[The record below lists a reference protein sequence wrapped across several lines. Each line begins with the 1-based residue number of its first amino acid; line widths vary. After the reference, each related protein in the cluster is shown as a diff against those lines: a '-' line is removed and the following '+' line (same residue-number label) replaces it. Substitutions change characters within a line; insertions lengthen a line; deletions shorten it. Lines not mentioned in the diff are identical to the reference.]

1 MLKTLI
7 NELVEKWPGLWP
19 ILAAIAVILAVVP
32 FLGLYMT
39 FIERKLAAYVQDR
52 VGPNRV
58 GPFGLLQAV
67 ADGLKIFLKEQI
79 IPDHVYTVLYFLA
92 PTLSLMTAMF
102 ALVVMPFGPVPTNYT
117 GGFRFIVAPGIDIG
131 ILMMI
136 AISSLSAYGIIVGGW
151 ASNNKYSMYGA
162 IRSCAQ
168 FISYEIPLGLS
179 IIGVIAVAGSLNI
192 EHIVDAQS
200 KSIWDWNIFWQP
212 LALLIFFTSAL
223 AETNRLPFDLPECE
237 QELVG
242 GFHTEYSGI
251 KFVLFFLAEYTHI
264 VTVSFLTALLFFGG
278 WSCPGIPSPSTPEGA
293 SLTYMLLGLLV
304 LVLKVSCVVALIMLL
319 RWALPRFRFDQ
330 LMGLA
335 WKGLIP
341 LALVNLIGVAIVLSL
356 DLPKHLLFV
365 TAVLPMIA
373 AYYSATQFNE
383 SMTKLNSERNVLS
396 KSRAMSYE

>member
-1 MLKTLI
+1 MIQYLKDA
-7 NELVEKWPGLWP
+7 WPTLWP
-19 ILAAIAVILAVVP
+19 ILAAIAIILAVVP

-39 FIERKLAAYVQDR
+39 FIERKIAAYVQDR

-58 GPFGLLQAV
+58 GPFGLFQAV
-67 ADGLKIFLKEQI
+67 ADGIKIFLKEQI
-79 IPDHVYTVLYFLA
+79 IPDHVYTTLYFIA
-92 PTLSLMTAMF
+92 PTFSLMTAMF
-102 ALVVMPFGPVPTNYT
+102 ALVVMPFGPVAADYKD
-117 GGFRFIVAPGIDIG
+117 GFRFIVAPGVDIG
-131 ILMMI
+131 ILMMV

-151 ASNNKYSMYGA
+151 ASNNKYSVYGA

-179 IIGVIAVAGSLNI
+179 LIGVIAITGSLNI
-192 EHIVDAQS
+192 EKIVAAQS
-200 KSIWDWNIFWQP
+200 TSLLDWNVFWQP
-212 LALLIFFTSAL
+212 LALLVFFTSAL

-264 VTVSFLTALLFFGG
+264 VTVSFLTVLLFFGG
-278 WSCPGIPSPSTPEGA
+278 WHFPGLPGPAGA
-293 SLTYMLLGLLV
+293 SIVVLLLGLLV
-304 LVLKVSCVVALIMLL
+304 LLIKVSMVVGLIMLL

-341 LALVNLIGVAIVLSL
+341 LALANLVGVAIVLTL
-356 DLPKHLLFV
+356 GLPKHLLLI
-365 TAVLPMIA
+365 TAVLPVAA
-373 AYYSATQFNE
+373 AYYSAAKFNQTFSTE
-383 SMTKLNSERNVLS
+383 NSLRAGLS
-396 KSRAMSYE
+396 RKQAVSYE

>member
-1 MLKTLI
+1 MFDYLKQI
-7 NELVEKWPGLWP
+7 WPSLWP
-19 ILAAIAVILAVVP
+19 TLAAIGVILAFVP

-67 ADGLKIFLKEQI
+67 ADGIKIFLKEQV
-79 IPDHVYTVLYFLA
+79 IPDHVYTLLYFIA
-92 PTLSLMTAMF
+92 PTFCLMTAMF
-102 ALVVMPFGPVPTNYT
+102 ALVVMPFGPVPPEYVE
-117 GGFRFIVAPGIDIG
+117 GFRFVVAPGIDIG

-136 AISSLSAYGIIVGGW
+136 AISSLSAYGIILGGW
-151 ASNNKYSMYGA
+151 ASNNKYSLYGA

-179 IIGVIAVAGSLNI
+179 LIGIIAATGSLNI
-192 EHIVDAQS
+192 EKIVAAQGN
-200 KSIWDWNIFWQP
+200 SILDWNIFWQP
-212 LALLIFFTSAL
+212 LALIVFFTSAL

-242 GFHTEYSGI
+242 GFHTEYGGI
-251 KFVLFFLAEYTHI
+251 KFVLFFLAEYTHV

-278 WSCPGIPSPSTPEGA
+278 WHFPGLTGPVDA
-293 SLTYMLLGLLV
+293 SLGGMLLRAFV
-304 LVLKVSCVVALIMLL
+304 LVAKVSMVVAFIMLL

-341 LALVNLIGVAIVLSL
+341 LGLLNLLCVAVVLTL
-356 DLPKHLLFV
+356 DIPKHVLALTAFFLLG
-365 TAVLPMIA
+365 A
-373 AYYSATQFNE
+373 AYISVIQLNASLAKSAASKRALQQSQTRLNE
-383 SMTKLNSERNVLS
+383 VS
-396 KSRAMSYE
+396 A

>member
-1 MLKTLI
+1 MWEWIKEI
-7 NELVEKWPGLWP
+7 KDLWP
-19 ILAAIAVILAVVP
+19 SLWPTLVAIGIILAVVP
-32 FLGLYMT
+32 LMGLYMT

-52 VGPNRV
+52 IGPNRV

-67 ADGLKIFLKEQI
+67 ADGIKIFLKEQV
-79 IPDHVYTVLYFLA
+79 IPDHVYTALYFLA
-92 PTLSLMTAMF
+92 PSLSLMTAMF
-102 ALVVMPFGPVPTNYT
+102 ALVVMPFGPVPPNYQ
-117 GGFRFIVAPGIDIG
+117 GGLRFIVQPGNDIG
-131 ILMMI
+131 ILFMM

-151 ASNNKYSMYGA
+151 ASNNKYSIYGA

-179 IIGVIAVAGSLNI
+179 IIGVVAITGSLNI
-192 EHIVDAQS
+192 EKIVAAQS
-200 KSIWDWNIFWQP
+200 ASIWDWNVCWQP
-212 LALLIFFTSAL
+212 LALLIFFTAAL

-264 VTVSFLTALLFFGG
+264 VTVSFLTVLLFFGG
-278 WSCPGIPSPSTPEGA
+278 WHFPGLPSATEGSTTG
-293 SLTYMLLGLLV
+293 MLLGLLV
-304 LVLKVSCVVALIMLL
+304 LLAKVGVVVAFIMLL

-341 LALVNLIGVAIVLSL
+341 MALIHLVAVAIILTL
-356 DLPKHLLFV
+356 ELPKHLLLL
-365 TAVLPMIA
+365 TALLPILA
-373 AYYSATQFNE
+373 AYYSSIQFNAA
-383 SMTKLNSERNVLS
+383 MAKLSAQASGVR
-396 KSRAMSYE
+396 RAQAVSYE

>member
-1 MLKTLI
+1 MIEFLLQYWPVVWPTL
-7 NELVEKWPGLWP
+7 G
-19 ILAAIAVILAVVP
+19 AIAVILAVVP

-39 FIERKLAAYVQDR
+39 FVERKLAAYVQDR
-52 VGPNRV
+52 IGPNRV

-79 IPDHVYTVLYFLA
+79 IPDHVYKVLYVLA
-92 PTLSLMTAMF
+92 PTLSLLTAMF
-102 ALVVMPFGPVPTNYT
+102 ALVVMPFGPVPQNYE

-131 ILMMI
+131 ILMMV

-179 IIGVIAVAGSLNI
+179 IIGVIAISGSMNIETIVAKQSGSLL
-192 EHIVDAQS
+192 
-200 KSIWDWNIFWQP
+200 DWNVFWQP
-212 LALLIFFTSAL
+212 VALLVFFTSAL

-278 WSCPGIPSPSTPEGA
+278 WHFPGLPGPEGA
-293 SLTYMLLGLLV
+293 SLPVLLLGLLV
-304 LVLKVSCVVALIMLL
+304 LVVKVSCVVIFIMLL

-341 LALVNLIGVAIVLSL
+341 LGLANLLGVAIVLTFG
-356 DLPKHLLFV
+356 LPKHLLAL
-365 TAVLPMIA
+365 TLLLPVAA
-373 AYYSATQFNE
+373 AYYSATQFNASIE
-383 SMTKLNSERNVLS
+383 SAFQRRALSNKQAVL
-396 KSRAMSYE
+396 YE

>member
-1 MLKTLI
+1 MIDWLY
-7 NELVEKWPGLWP
+7 ELWP
-19 ILAAIAVILAVVP
+19 VLWPTLAAIAVILAVVP

-67 ADGLKIFLKEQI
+67 ADGIKIFLKEQI

-92 PTLSLMTAMF
+92 PAMSLMTAMF
-102 ALVVMPFGPVPTNYT
+102 AVVVMPFGPVPVDYKE
-117 GGFRFIVAPGIDIG
+117 GFRYIVAPGNDIG
-131 ILMMI
+131 ILFMM
-136 AISSLSAYGIIVGGW
+136 AISSLSAYGIIIGGW

-179 IIGVIAVAGSLNI
+179 IIGVVAVAGSLNI
-192 EHIVDAQS
+192 ETIVSVQAQG
-200 KSIWDWNIFWQP
+200 ILDWNVFWQP
-212 LALLIFFTSAL
+212 LACLIFFTSAL

-264 VTVSFLTALLFFGG
+264 VTISFLTALLFFGG
-278 WSCPGIPSPSTPEGA
+278 WHFPGLPDPMTSVVGS
-293 SLTYMLLGLLV
+293 LLGMGV
-304 LVLKVSCVVALIMLL
+304 LVVKVSMVVILIMLL

-330 LMGLA
+330 LMALA
-335 WKGLIP
+335 WKGMIP
-341 LALVNLIGVAIVLSL
+341 LGLLNLVAVAFVLSL
-356 DLPKHLLFV
+356 GLSKHWLVLTALLPLGS
-365 TAVLPMIA
+365 
-373 AYYSATQFNE
+373 AYYSSVQFNA
-383 SMTKLNSERNVLS
+383 
-396 KSRAMSYE
+396 AMLGVSARGSGIVNPQAVPNE

>member
-1 MLKTLI
+1 MFEWIQTQ
-7 NELVEKWPGLWP
+7 WPVLWP
-19 ILAAIAVILAVVP
+19 TLVAIGIILAVVP
-32 FLGLYMT
+32 LLGLYMT
-39 FIERKLAAYVQDR
+39 FIERKIAAYIQDR

-67 ADGLKIFLKEQI
+67 ADGIKIFLKEQV

-102 ALVVMPFGPVPTNYT
+102 ALVVMPFGPVPVDYQ
-117 GGFRFIVAPGIDIG
+117 GGFRMIVHPGNDIG
-131 ILMMI
+131 ILLML

-151 ASNNKYSMYGA
+151 ASNNKYSIYGA

-179 IIGVIAVAGSLNI
+179 IIGVIAFTGSLNI
-192 EHIVDAQS
+192 EQIVAKQTG
-200 KSIWDWNIFWQP
+200 SILDWNVCWQP
-212 LALLIFFTSAL
+212 LALLIFFTAAL

-264 VTVSFLTALLFFGG
+264 VTVSFLTVLLFFGG
-278 WSCPGIPSPSTPEGA
+278 WHFPGLPSATDG
-293 SLTYMLLGLLV
+293 SLIGLALGMLV
-304 LVLKVSCVVALIMLL
+304 LLIKVGMVVGFIMVL

-341 LALVNLIGVAIVLSL
+341 MGMVHLFAVAVVLTL
-356 DLPKHLLFV
+356 GWPKHLLIA
-365 TAVLPMIA
+365 TALLPIAA
-373 AYYSATQFNE
+373 AYYSSIQFNA
-383 SMTKLNSERNVLS
+383 SMAKLSSQTIGV
-396 KSRAMSYE
+396 KKARAVSYE